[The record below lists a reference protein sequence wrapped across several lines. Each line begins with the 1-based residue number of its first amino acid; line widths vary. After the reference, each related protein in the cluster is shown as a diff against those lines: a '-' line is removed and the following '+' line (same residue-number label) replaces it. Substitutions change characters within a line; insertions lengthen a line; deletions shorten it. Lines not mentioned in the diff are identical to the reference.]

1 MVSLI
6 FSNFPRFQVLGRL
19 ATREATRICKIITN
33 NNASFHLCWKENLLK
48 HQKVSS
54 HYEHDCLQKF
64 LSLVLSLLTTLIV
77 QNIHEL
83 IGIYF
88 IFLKK
93 RSRLNLKTFNK
104 KFNFYFRE
112 SFTSIEKIFILGEE
126 WALSNHSMK
135 FFGFPNISQ
144 FLKMSGLEPFGNS
157 YIQVYY

>member
-1 MVSLI
+1 M

-77 QNIHEL
+77 QNSHVL
-83 IGIYF
+83 AGIYF

-93 RSRLNLKTFNK
+93 GPRLNWKLSIRNSISI
-104 KFNFYFRE
+104 FRE